1 MASTLMQTQ
10 KNVRKSFVLRKGRIT
25 VAQKRA
31 IKSLKNRY
39 TIPLDKKSLDVAGA
53 FINNERKLIGDVG
66 FGSGESLLSMANKYQ
81 EANFVGIEVYPSGI
95 GSALNQIKQ
104 SKLTNLK
111 LIESDVYELLETK
124 IVKETFDAM
133 VFLYPD
139 PWPKKRHQK
148 RRLLSEDF
156 INLLHEKMTID
167 GLVFCK
173 TDWKDY
179 YYQIKQVFAIDERWA
194 AEELTNLPEYLKSL
208 PKTKYER
215 KARAEGRNSW
225 ELFFRKVSR

>member
-1 MASTLMQTQ
+1 MQTQ

-25 VAQKRA
+25 VAQRRA
-31 IKSLKNRY
+31 LKSLKNKY
-39 TIPLDKKSLDVAGA
+39 TIPVGKKRLDLAEA
-53 FINNERKLIGDVG
+53 FINKERKLIGDVG

-81 EANFVGIEVYPSGI
+81 DANFVGIEVYPSGI
-95 GSALNQIKQ
+95 GSTLNQIKQ

-124 IVKETFDAM
+124 IVKETFDTM
-133 VFLYPD
+133 GFLYPD
-139 PWPKKRHQK
+139 PWPKKRHKK

-173 TDWKDY
+173 TDWEDY
-179 YYQIKQVFAIDERWA
+179 YCQIKQVFAIDKKWA

-215 KARAEGRNSW
+215 KARTEGRNSW
-225 ELFFRKVSR
+225 ELFFRKVIR

>member
-1 MASTLMQTQ
+1 MQTQ

-25 VAQKRA
+25 VAQRRA
-31 IKSLKNRY
+31 LKSLKNKY
-39 TIPLDKKSLDVAGA
+39 TIPVGKKSLDLAEA
-53 FINNERKLIGDVG
+53 FINKERKLIGDVG

-81 EANFVGIEVYPSGI
+81 DANFVGIEVYPSGI
-95 GSALNQIKQ
+95 GSTLNQIKQ

-124 IVKETFDAM
+124 IVKETFDTM

-139 PWPKKRHQK
+139 PWPKKRHKK

-179 YYQIKQVFAIDERWA
+179 YCQIKQVFAIDKRWA

-215 KARAEGRNSW
+215 KAREEGRNSW
-225 ELFFRKVSR
+225 ELFFRKVTR

>member
-1 MASTLMQTQ
+1 MQTQ

-25 VAQKRA
+25 IAQKRA

-179 YYQIKQVFAIDERWA
+179 YYQIKQVFAIDDRWVT
-194 AEELTNLPEYLKSL
+194 EDLTNLPDYLKSL

-215 KARAEGRNSW
+215 KAKAGGRESW